1 MGKDNAKARVVPQ
14 ELWGKPPKSADMLV
28 PGQEGLDHVVLYPFF
43 VPEGL
48 VCLALCRECGGRCE
62 VLYPLGNDRD
72 DGTSIV
78 PGEASVTFQTWWAL
92 EHGQCKTAAKQYV
105 VPKSLADILDAAIR
119 AHTTGI
125 AEGKTG
131 FYLHLVSRNRT
142 GRITV
147 EVTDLSDL
155 PDDMDKCRVAIH
167 AVLHGLRAEVD
178 RGALDPIGA
187 ILIADGELA
196 RRGDEESRRDAL
208 GVLVVTADFG
218 LVGLAEITRD
228 AEGKGTPGALEWHP
242 FVGRSLFIDGLL
254 ALPVPAKYDA

>member
-1 MGKDNAKARVVPQ
+1 MGKDNAKARIVPQ
-14 ELWGKPPKSADMLV
+14 ELWGKPPTNRADMFV

-48 VCLALCRECGGRCE
+48 VCLVLCRECGGRCE
-62 VLYPLGNDRD
+62 VLYPLSDDRI
-72 DGTSIV
+72 SIV
-78 PGEASVTFQTWWAL
+78 LGEASIAFQTRWAL
-92 EHGQCKTAAKQYV
+92 EHKQCKTAAKQYV

-119 AHTTGI
+119 THTTGI

-131 FYLHLVSRNRT
+131 TYLHLVSRNRA
-142 GRITV
+142 GRIKV
-147 EVTDLSDL
+147 DVTDLSGL

-167 AVLHGLRAEVD
+167 AVLHGLRAEID
-178 RGALDPIGA
+178 RSALDPIGA

-228 AEGKGTPGALEWHP
+228 AEGKGTPGALAWHP
-242 FVGRSLFIDGLL
+242 FVGRSLFLDGLL

>member
-1 MGKDNAKARVVPQ
+1 MGKDNAKARIVPQ
-14 ELWGKPPKSADMLV
+14 ELWGKPPTNRADMFV

-48 VCLALCRECGGRCE
+48 VCLVLCRECGGRCE
-62 VLYPLGNDRD
+62 VLYPLSD
-72 DGTSIV
+72 DHISIV
-78 PGEASVTFQTWWAL
+78 LGEASVAFQTRWAL
-92 EHGQCKTAAKQYV
+92 EHKQCKTAAKQYV

-119 AHTTGI
+119 THTAGI

-131 FYLHLVSRNRT
+131 TYLHLVSRSRT
-142 GRITV
+142 GRIKV
-147 EVTDLSDL
+147 DVTDMSGL

-167 AVLHGLRAEVD
+167 AVLHGLRAEIN

-228 AEGKGTPGALEWHP
+228 AEGKGTPGALAWHP
-242 FVGRSLFIDGLL
+242 FVGRSLFLDGLL